1 MIALDRR
8 TIQNFDWFTFG
19 LVVFMTFI
27 GILTIY
33 STTRPLGTEENPN
46 FYLKQIIWFGIAIG
60 MLIVCASIDYSWFS
74 RVSLPLYITG
84 IVTLVLVL
92 FIGKTGMGAKRW
104 LQIGP
109 LNFQPSEFF
118 RLVFI
123 IMFAR
128 HMTTFKGRLHF
139 MDIIKSFAMY
149 LLLPVALII
158 KEPDLGSAMI
168 LVFMFLSIL
177 FIRGIYRKAMV
188 IVIVIGIISAPFL
201 GKIVWSQLKD
211 YQKNRLIAFVKPEVD
226 PSGIGYQIEQSKV
239 TIGSGRFLGKGYM
252 KGTQGPFRFLPEKHT
267 DFIFSVFAEEWG
279 FIGCAALLVAYL
291 ILLLRGVDTAL
302 RAKDDFGRITSLS
315 IVIMFFIYF
324 VINIGMTIGMM
335 PVVGVPLPFMS
346 YGGTS
351 LVSNFAAA
359 GILINVRMRRFALFY

>member
-1 MIALDRR
+1 M
-8 TIQNFDWFTFG
+8 FMS
-19 LVVFMTFI
+19 VV

-46 FYLKQIIWFGIAIG
+46 YYLKQIMWLGIAICA
-60 MLIVCASIDYSWFS
+60 LIICASIDYSWFS
-74 RVSLPLYITG
+74 RLSLPLYLSG
-84 IVTLVLVL
+84 VAMLLLVLL
-92 FIGKTGMGAKRW
+92 IGKTGMGAKRW

-118 RLVFI
+118 KLLFI
-123 IMFAR
+123 IVFAQY
-128 HMTTFKGRLHF
+128 MKNLQGRLYLA
-139 MDIIKSFAMY
+139 DIIKAFAIY
-149 LLLPVALII
+149 LLIPIALII
-158 KEPDLGSAMI
+158 KEPDLGSALI
-168 LVFMFLSIL
+168 LMFIFSSIL
-177 FIRGIYRKAMV
+177 FIRGIYKKTLIIL
-188 IVIVIGIISAPFL
+188 IVICIISAPFL
-201 GKIVWSQLKD
+201 GKIVWGQLKD
-211 YQKNRLIAFVKPEVD
+211 YQKNRLIAFVKPEID

-252 KGTQGPFRFLPEKHT
+252 EGTQGPFRFLPEKHT

-279 FIGCAALLVAYL
+279 FMGCAFLLVAYL
-291 ILLLRGVDTAL
+291 FLILRGIDTAL
-302 RAKDDFGRITSLS
+302 KAKDEFGRIMSLS
-315 IVIMFFIYF
+315 IVVMFFIYF

-346 YGGTS
+346 YGGTA